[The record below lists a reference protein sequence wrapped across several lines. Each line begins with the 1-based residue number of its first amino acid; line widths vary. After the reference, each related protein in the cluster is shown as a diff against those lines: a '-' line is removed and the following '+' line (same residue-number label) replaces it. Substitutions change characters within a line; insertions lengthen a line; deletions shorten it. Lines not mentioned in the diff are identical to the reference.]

1 MFMVPFYS
9 WLTTRLRPLKLVAVC
24 NVTLILLIEAFSVIE
39 FTSAS
44 LSQTLH
50 IGFAFYIFVGIY
62 GLFSVSQVRGKGGGA
77 CVCGSGRVLSSK
89 PRKKWGGSSK
99 KMCVPA
105 RFCFGGFERV
115 CGPPLPFASA
125 ELPSFLALRGDG
137 RED

>member
-62 GLFSVSQVRGKGGGA
+62 GLFSVSQVRGGRGGGGV
-77 CVCGSGRVLSSK
+77 CVWEWEGSQFQATQEM
-89 PRKKWGGSSK
+89 GGGVQK
-99 KMCVPA
+99 NV
-105 RFCFGGFERV
+105 R
-115 CGPPLPFASA
+115 AS
-125 ELPSFLALRGDG
+125 
-137 RED
+137 